1 MCRLIGCLCL
11 KATSNNILVQGGNKM
26 LFKRKNIVICS
37 MILLLFVVGYAYNM
51 FTTDN
56 YIGVNY
62 DLEIDHQNDFGD
74 KIGNADTPAADI
86 TATAIGE
93 PASDNKQAAVVIEQA
108 PAVVEASSSAAA
120 TFFSEY
126 KMERDK
132 NRSKEVDM
140 WQEII
145 SNQNTENTFK
155 NLAQQEIVKVLALTE
170 KEMIIEQL
178 VMSLGFSDALVFLT
192 DDSATVLVE
201 TKDLTAAQVAKV
213 QDILIRKTKFSPA
226 NIKIMKKN

>member
-1 MCRLIGCLCL
+1 
-11 KATSNNILVQGGNKM
+11 M

-62 DLEIDHQNDFGD
+62 DLNLDQINATGD
-74 KIGNADTPAADI
+74 ATGLTDMPAADI
-86 TATAIGE
+86 TGTSIGE
-93 PASDNKQAAVVIEQA
+93 AASTDKQAAAVIEKNPDA
-108 PAVVEASSSAAA
+108 IEASSSAAA

-145 SNQNTENTFK
+145 SNQNTEKTFK

-201 TKDLTAAQVAKV
+201 TKDLTSAQVAKV

-226 NIKIMKKN
+226 NIKIMKKY

>member
-1 MCRLIGCLCL
+1 
-11 KATSNNILVQGGNKM
+11 M

-62 DLEIDHQNDFGD
+62 DLNIEDQSALGEE
-74 KIGNADTPAADI
+74 NAENKPLDMP
-86 TATAIGE
+86 ATAIGE
-93 PASDNKQAAVVIEQA
+93 PASDNKQGAAVIEQKPDA
-108 PAVVEASSSAAA
+108 VEASSSAAA

-126 KMERDK
+126 RLEREK
-132 NRSKEVDM
+132 NRSKEVEM
-140 WQEII
+140 WQEVI
-145 SNQNTENTFK
+145 SNQNTEKTFK
-155 NLAQQEIVKVLALTE
+155 NLAQQEIVKIVALTD

-192 DDSATVLVE
+192 DDSATVIVE
-201 TKDLTAAQVAKV
+201 TKDLSSSQVAKI

>member
-1 MCRLIGCLCL
+1 
-11 KATSNNILVQGGNKM
+11 M

-62 DLEIDHQNDFGD
+62 DLEMDQPSPSAFEEIT
-74 KIGNADTPAADI
+74 GNLDTPAADI
-86 TATAIGE
+86 AATAIGE
-93 PASDNKQAAVVIEQA
+93 PASMDKQSAAVIEQD
-108 PAVVEASSSAAA
+108 PAAVEASSSAAA

-126 KMERDK
+126 RMERDK
-132 NRSKEVDM
+132 NRSKEVAM

-145 SNQNTENTFK
+145 SNQNTEKTFK
-155 NLAQQEIVKVLALTE
+155 NLAQEEIVKVLALTE

-192 DDSATVLVE
+192 EDSATVLVE
-201 TKDLTAAQVAKV
+201 TKELTSADVAKV

-226 NIKIMKKN
+226 NIKIMKKD

>member
-1 MCRLIGCLCL
+1 MI
-11 KATSNNILVQGGNKM
+11 
-26 LFKRKNIVICS
+26 FKRKNIVICS

-62 DLEIDHQNDFGD
+62 DLDIDPM
-74 KIGNADTPAADI
+74 NATGEGTGLTDMPAADI
-86 TATAIGE
+86 TTTAIGE
-93 PASDNKQAAVVIEQA
+93 AASTDKQAAAVIEQDPDA
-108 PAVVEASSSAAA
+108 IEATSSAAA

-145 SNQNTENTFK
+145 SNQNTEKTFK

-201 TKDLTAAQVAKV
+201 TKDLTPAQVAKV

>member
-1 MCRLIGCLCL
+1 MI
-11 KATSNNILVQGGNKM
+11 
-26 LFKRKNIVICS
+26 FKRKNIVICS

-62 DLEIDHQNDFGD
+62 DLDMDNINV
-74 KIGNADTPAADI
+74 IGEKTGLTDIPAADI
-86 TATAIGE
+86 TTTAIGE
-93 PASDNKQAAVVIEQA
+93 AATTDKQSAAVIEQDPNA
-108 PAVVEASSSAAA
+108 IEASSSAAA

-145 SNQNTENTFK
+145 SNQNTEKTFK

-201 TKDLTAAQVAKV
+201 TKDLTPAQVAKV

>member
-1 MCRLIGCLCL
+1 
-11 KATSNNILVQGGNKM
+11 M

-62 DLEIDHQNDFGD
+62 NLEMDEPSAFDEIT
-74 KIGNADTPAADI
+74 GNIDTPAADI
-86 TATAIGE
+86 TTTAIGE
-93 PASDNKQAAVVIEQA
+93 PASMDKQAAAVIEQD
-108 PAVVEASSSAAA
+108 PAAVEASSSAAA

-126 KMERDK
+126 RMERDK

-145 SNQNTENTFK
+145 SNQNTEKTFK
-155 NLAQQEIVKVLALTE
+155 NLAQEEIVKVLALTE

-192 DDSATVLVE
+192 EDSATVLVE
-201 TKDLTAAQVAKV
+201 AKELTSADVAKV

-226 NIKIMKKN
+226 NIKIMKKD

>member
-1 MCRLIGCLCL
+1 MI
-11 KATSNNILVQGGNKM
+11 
-26 LFKRKNIVICS
+26 FKRKNIVICS
-37 MILLLFVVGYAYNM
+37 MIMLLFVVGYAYNM

-62 DLEIDHQNDFGD
+62 DLNIDQ
-74 KIGNADTPAADI
+74 INATGEGINPDMPAADI

-93 PASDNKQAAVVIEQA
+93 AAATDKQAAAVIEQSPDA
-108 PAVVEASSSAAA
+108 IEASSSAAA

-145 SNQNTENTFK
+145 SNQNTEKTFK
-155 NLAQQEIVKVLALTE
+155 NLAQQEIAKVLALTE

-192 DDSATVLVE
+192 DDSATVLIE
-201 TKDLTAAQVAKV
+201 TKDLTASQVASV

>member
-1 MCRLIGCLCL
+1 
-11 KATSNNILVQGGNKM
+11 
-26 LFKRKNIVICS
+26 

-62 DLEIDHQNDFGD
+62 DLNLDQINATGD
-74 KIGNADTPAADI
+74 ATGLTDMPAADI

-93 PASDNKQAAVVIEQA
+93 AASTDKQAAAVIEKNPDA
-108 PAVVEASSSAAA
+108 IEASSSAAA

-145 SNQNTENTFK
+145 SNQNTEKTFK

-226 NIKIMKKN
+226 NIKIMKKY

>member
-1 MCRLIGCLCL
+1 
-11 KATSNNILVQGGNKM
+11 
-26 LFKRKNIVICS
+26 

-62 DLEIDHQNDFGD
+62 DLDMDNINV
-74 KIGNADTPAADI
+74 IGEKTGLTDIPAADI
-86 TATAIGE
+86 TTTAIGE
-93 PASDNKQAAVVIEQA
+93 AATTDKQSAAVIEQDPNA
-108 PAVVEASSSAAA
+108 IEASSSAAA

-145 SNQNTENTFK
+145 SNQNTEKTFK

-201 TKDLTAAQVAKV
+201 TKDLTPAQVAKV

>member
-1 MCRLIGCLCL
+1 M
-11 KATSNNILVQGGNKM
+11 IL
-26 LFKRKNIVICS
+26 KRKNIVICS

-62 DLEIDHQNDFGD
+62 DLDMNQMNA
-74 KIGNADTPAADI
+74 IGEETGLTDMSAADI

-93 PASDNKQAAVVIEQA
+93 AASTNNQEATVIENNPDA
-108 PAVVEASSSAAA
+108 IEASSSAAA

-126 KMERDK
+126 TMERDK

-140 WQEII
+140 WQEIVT
-145 SNQNTENTFK
+145 NQNTDKTFK
-155 NLAQQEIVKVLALTE
+155 NLAQQEIAKVLALTE

-178 VMSLGFSDALVFLT
+178 VKSLGFSDALVFLT

-201 TKDLTAAQVAKV
+201 TKDLTAVKVAQI

>member
-1 MCRLIGCLCL
+1 MI
-11 KATSNNILVQGGNKM
+11 
-26 LFKRKNIVICS
+26 FKRKNIVICS

-62 DLEIDHQNDFGD
+62 DLNLDQINATGD
-74 KIGNADTPAADI
+74 ATGLTDMPAADI

-93 PASDNKQAAVVIEQA
+93 AASTDKQAAAVIEKNPDA
-108 PAVVEASSSAAA
+108 IEASSSAAA

-145 SNQNTENTFK
+145 SNQNTEKTFK

-226 NIKIMKKN
+226 NIKIMKKY

>member
-1 MCRLIGCLCL
+1 MI
-11 KATSNNILVQGGNKM
+11 
-26 LFKRKNIVICS
+26 FKRKNIVICT
-37 MILLLFVVGYAYNM
+37 MIMLLFVVGYAYNM

-62 DLEIDHQNDFGD
+62 DLNIDQ
-74 KIGNADTPAADI
+74 INATGEGILNPDMPAADI

-93 PASDNKQAAVVIEQA
+93 AASTDKQAAAVIEKNSEA
-108 PAVVEASSSAAA
+108 IEASSSAAA

-145 SNQNTENTFK
+145 SNQNTEKTFK
-155 NLAQQEIVKVLALTE
+155 NLAQQEIAKVLALTE

-192 DDSATVLVE
+192 DDSATVLIE
-201 TKDLTAAQVAKV
+201 TKDLTASQVASV

>member
-1 MCRLIGCLCL
+1 
-11 KATSNNILVQGGNKM
+11 
-26 LFKRKNIVICS
+26 

-62 DLEIDHQNDFGD
+62 DLEIENQAAELNE
-74 KIGNADTPAADI
+74 IDTLDAMP
-86 TATAIGE
+86 TEAIGE
-93 PASDNKQAAVVIEQA
+93 AIAVDSQTAE
-108 PAVVEASSSAAA
+108 VVEQNPSAVEATSRAAA

-126 KMERDK
+126 RMERDK
-132 NRSKEVDM
+132 NRSKEVEM
-140 WQEII
+140 WQEVI
-145 SNQNTENTFK
+145 SNQNTEKTFK

-178 VMSLGFSDALVFLT
+178 VISLGFSDSLVFLT

-201 TKDLTAAQVAKV
+201 TKELTSGDVAKI
-213 QDILIRKTKFSPA
+213 QDILIRKTKFSPE

>member
-1 MCRLIGCLCL
+1 MI
-11 KATSNNILVQGGNKM
+11 
-26 LFKRKNIVICS
+26 FKRKNIVICS

-62 DLEIDHQNDFGD
+62 DLDMDNINA
-74 KIGNADTPAADI
+74 IGEKTGLTDIPAADI
-86 TATAIGE
+86 TTTAIGE
-93 PASDNKQAAVVIEQA
+93 AATTDKQSAAVIEQDPNA
-108 PAVVEASSSAAA
+108 IEASSSAAA

-145 SNQNTENTFK
+145 SNQNTEKTFK

-201 TKDLTAAQVAKV
+201 TKDLTPAQVAKV

>member
-1 MCRLIGCLCL
+1 
-11 KATSNNILVQGGNKM
+11 M

-62 DLEIDHQNDFGD
+62 DLNLDQINATGD
-74 KIGNADTPAADI
+74 ATGLTDMPAADI

-93 PASDNKQAAVVIEQA
+93 AASTDKQAAAVIEKNPDA
-108 PAVVEASSSAAA
+108 IEASSSAAA

-145 SNQNTENTFK
+145 SNQNTEKTFK

-226 NIKIMKKN
+226 NIKIMKKY

>member
-1 MCRLIGCLCL
+1 
-11 KATSNNILVQGGNKM
+11 M

-62 DLEIDHQNDFGD
+62 DLNLDQINATGD
-74 KIGNADTPAADI
+74 ATGLTDMPAADI

-93 PASDNKQAAVVIEQA
+93 AASTDKQAAAVIEKNTDA
-108 PAVVEASSSAAA
+108 IEASSSAAA

-145 SNQNTENTFK
+145 SNQNTEKTFK

-201 TKDLTAAQVAKV
+201 TKDLTSAQVAKV

-226 NIKIMKKN
+226 NIKIMKKY

>member
-1 MCRLIGCLCL
+1 
-11 KATSNNILVQGGNKM
+11 M

-62 DLEIDHQNDFGD
+62 DLEMDMQNAVGEENG
-74 KIGNADTPAADI
+74 IVGEQGSDI
-86 TATAIGE
+86 PATAIGE
-93 PASDNKQAAVVIEQA
+93 AVSDNKQAASVIEQNA
-108 PAVVEASSSAAA
+108 PAVEASSSAAA

-145 SNQNTENTFK
+145 SNQNTEKNFK

-178 VMSLGFSDALVFLT
+178 VMSVGFSDALVFLT
-192 DDSATVLVE
+192 EDSATVLVE

>member
-1 MCRLIGCLCL
+1 
-11 KATSNNILVQGGNKM
+11 M

-62 DLEIDHQNDFGD
+62 DLEMDQPSAFEEITGTL
-74 KIGNADTPAADI
+74 DTPAADI
-86 TATAIGE
+86 AATAIGE
-93 PASDNKQAAVVIEQA
+93 PASMDKQSAAVIEQD
-108 PAVVEASSSAAA
+108 PAAVEASSSAAA

-126 KMERDK
+126 RMERDK
-132 NRSKEVDM
+132 NRSKEVAM

-145 SNQNTENTFK
+145 SNQNTEKTFK
-155 NLAQQEIVKVLALTE
+155 NLAQEEIVKVLALTE

-192 DDSATVLVE
+192 EDSATVLVE
-201 TKDLTAAQVAKV
+201 TKELTSADVAKV

-226 NIKIMKKN
+226 NIKIMKKD

>member
-1 MCRLIGCLCL
+1 MI
-11 KATSNNILVQGGNKM
+11 
-26 LFKRKNIVICS
+26 FKRKNIVICS

-62 DLEIDHQNDFGD
+62 DLELDQINATGEVPSLIDM
-74 KIGNADTPAADI
+74 PAADI
-86 TATAIGE
+86 TTTAIGE
-93 PASDNKQAAVVIEQA
+93 AASIDKQAAAIIEKEPDA
-108 PAVVEASSSAAA
+108 IEASSSAAA

-140 WQEII
+140 WQEIVT
-145 SNQNTENTFK
+145 NQNTEKTFK

-201 TKDLTAAQVAKV
+201 TKDLTTAQVARV

>member
-1 MCRLIGCLCL
+1 
-11 KATSNNILVQGGNKM
+11 M

-62 DLEIDHQNDFGD
+62 DLNLDQINATGD
-74 KIGNADTPAADI
+74 ATGLTDMPAADI

-93 PASDNKQAAVVIEQA
+93 AASTDKQAAAVIEKNPDA
-108 PAVVEASSSAAA
+108 IEASSSAAA

-145 SNQNTENTFK
+145 SNQNTEKTFK

-201 TKDLTAAQVAKV
+201 TKDLTSAQVAKV

-226 NIKIMKKN
+226 NIKIMKKY

>member
-1 MCRLIGCLCL
+1 MI
-11 KATSNNILVQGGNKM
+11 
-26 LFKRKNIVICS
+26 FKRKNIVICS

-62 DLEIDHQNDFGD
+62 DLDMDNM
-74 KIGNADTPAADI
+74 NATGEGTGLTEMPAADI

-93 PASDNKQAAVVIEQA
+93 AVSTDKQAAAVIEKDPDA
-108 PAVVEASSSAAA
+108 VEASSSAAA

-126 KMERDK
+126 KIERDK

-145 SNQNTENTFK
+145 TNQNTEKTFK
-155 NLAQQEIVKVLALTE
+155 NLAQQEIAKVLALTE

>member
-1 MCRLIGCLCL
+1 M
-11 KATSNNILVQGGNKM
+11 Q
-26 LFKRKNIVICS
+26 FKRKNIVICS

-62 DLEIDHQNDFGD
+62 DLDMDKNSTLGEETAMPETQDQN
-74 KIGNADTPAADI
+74 IETAAQPKEG
-86 TATAIGE
+86 IGE
-93 PASDNKQAAVVIEQA
+93 AAVIEAEQ
-108 PAVVEASSSAAA
+108 PAVEASSSAAA
-120 TFFSEY
+120 TFFNEY

-132 NRSKEVDM
+132 TRSKEVDM
-140 WQEII
+140 WTEII
-145 SNQNTENTFK
+145 SNQNTEENFK
-155 NLAQQEIVKVLALTE
+155 NLAQQEIAKVLALTE

-201 TKDLTAAQVAKV
+201 AKDLNSSQVAQI
-213 QDILIRKTKFSPA
+213 QDILIRKTKLSPA
-226 NIKIMKKN
+226 NIKIMKKD

>member
-1 MCRLIGCLCL
+1 
-11 KATSNNILVQGGNKM
+11 
-26 LFKRKNIVICS
+26 

-62 DLEIDHQNDFGD
+62 DLNLDQINATGD
-74 KIGNADTPAADI
+74 STGLTDMPAADI

-93 PASDNKQAAVVIEQA
+93 AASTDKQAAAVIEKNPDA
-108 PAVVEASSSAAA
+108 IEASSSAAA

-145 SNQNTENTFK
+145 SNQNTEKTFK

-226 NIKIMKKN
+226 NIKIMKKY

>member
-1 MCRLIGCLCL
+1 MIFR
-11 KATSNNILVQGGNKM
+11 
-26 LFKRKNIVICS
+26 RKNIVICS

-62 DLEIDHQNDFGD
+62 NLDLDQQNAT
-74 KIGNADTPAADI
+74 GNGAAITDIPAADMA
-86 TATAIGE
+86 TTAIGE
-93 PASDNKQAAVVIEQA
+93 AASTDKQTAAVIEKNPDA
-108 PAVVEASSSAAA
+108 IEASSSAAA

-132 NRSKEVDM
+132 NRSKEIDM

-145 SNQNTENTFK
+145 SDQNTEMTFK
-155 NLAQQEIVKVLALTE
+155 TSAQQEIAKVLALTE

-213 QDILIRKTKFSPA
+213 QDILIRKTKFSPS
-226 NIKIMKKN
+226 NIKIMRKN

>member
-1 MCRLIGCLCL
+1 MI
-11 KATSNNILVQGGNKM
+11 
-26 LFKRKNIVICS
+26 FKRKNIVICS
-37 MILLLFVVGYAYNM
+37 MIMLLFVVGYAYNM

-62 DLEIDHQNDFGD
+62 DLNLDQI
-74 KIGNADTPAADI
+74 NATGEGIINPDMPAADI

-93 PASDNKQAAVVIEQA
+93 AASTDKQAAAVIEKDPEA
-108 PAVVEASSSAAA
+108 VEASSSAAA

-126 KMERDK
+126 TMERDK

-145 SNQNTENTFK
+145 SNQNTDKTFK
-155 NLAQQEIVKVLALTE
+155 NLAQQEIAKVLALTE

-178 VMSLGFSDALVFLT
+178 VKSLGFSDALVFLT
-192 DDSATVLVE
+192 DDSATVLIE
-201 TKDLTAAQVAKV
+201 TKDLTASQVASV

>member
-1 MCRLIGCLCL
+1 
-11 KATSNNILVQGGNKM
+11 
-26 LFKRKNIVICS
+26 

-62 DLEIDHQNDFGD
+62 DLDMDNINA
-74 KIGNADTPAADI
+74 IGEKTGLTDIPAADI
-86 TATAIGE
+86 TTTAIGE
-93 PASDNKQAAVVIEQA
+93 AATTDKQSAAVIEQDPNA
-108 PAVVEASSSAAA
+108 IEASSSAAA

-145 SNQNTENTFK
+145 SNQNTEKTFK

-201 TKDLTAAQVAKV
+201 TKDLTPAQVAKV

>member
-1 MCRLIGCLCL
+1 MI
-11 KATSNNILVQGGNKM
+11 
-26 LFKRKNIVICS
+26 FKRKNIVICS

-62 DLEIDHQNDFGD
+62 DLNLDQINTTGEQPGITDM
-74 KIGNADTPAADI
+74 PAADMA
-86 TATAIGE
+86 TTAIGE
-93 PASDNKQAAVVIEQA
+93 AASTDKQPATVVEKNPDAI
-108 PAVVEASSSAAA
+108 EASSSAAA

-145 SNQNTENTFK
+145 SDQNTEMTFK
-155 NLAQQEIVKVLALTE
+155 TAAQQEIAKVLALTE

-201 TKDLTAAQVAKV
+201 TKDLSAAQVAKV
-213 QDILIRKTKFSPA
+213 QDILIRKTKFSPS